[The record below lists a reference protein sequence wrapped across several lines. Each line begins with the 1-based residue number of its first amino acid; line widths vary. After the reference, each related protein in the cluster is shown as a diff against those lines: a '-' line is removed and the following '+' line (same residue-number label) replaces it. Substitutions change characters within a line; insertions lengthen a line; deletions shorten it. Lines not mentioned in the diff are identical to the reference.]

1 MIVYNTAYNKAYN
14 TGVNLLFNEI
24 SGVMD
29 EPRACFQS
37 RFKSWIYIFVPCTI
51 FSMWNCHPRCHL
63 CRDKGFLK
71 GLSDSRFF
79 QP

>member
-1 MIVYNTAYNKAYN
+1 MQTIKHMIVYKTAYNKAYN

-24 SGVMD
+24 NGVMD

-51 FSMWNCHPRCHL
+51 FSMWNHRLALSPSVPFMSRQ
-63 CRDKGFLK
+63 GF
-71 GLSDSRFF
+71 S
-79 QP
+79 